1 MSSTREIYLRNYRD
15 YALSYEDV
23 ERLYDRRY
31 GLNMLD
37 QYAQITG
44 STTNAMQTYTTTT
57 RLPLSATISNEIAA
71 RIQEGLEGDY
81 DELSTCTAKEI
92 PSDGRYYYGHGA
104 FSITDEY
111 DIEIA
116 ADGSSIRLVSKE
128 RPIKEPD
135 PTLTQDQQQ
144 KFLGLI

>member
-1 MSSTREIYLRNYRD
+1 MSSTREIYLRDYRD

-23 ERLYDRRY
+23 ERIYDQRY
-31 GLNMLD
+31 GLNMMD
-37 QYAQITG
+37 QYAQSTG
-44 STTNAMQTYTTTT
+44 STTNAMRTYTMT
-57 RLPLSATISNEIAA
+57 RPSLSAALSI
-71 RIQEGLEGDY
+71 DY
-81 DELSTCTAKEI
+81 AELSTCTAREI
-92 PSDGRYYYGHGA
+92 PSDGRYYYSHGA

>member
-1 MSSTREIYLRNYRD
+1 MSSTREIYLRDYRD

-23 ERLYDRRY
+23 ERIYDQRY
-31 GLNMLD
+31 GLNMMD
-37 QYAQITG
+37 QYAQSTG
-44 STTNAMQTYTTTT
+44 STTNAMRTYTMT
-57 RLPLSATISNEIAA
+57 RPSLSAALSI
-71 RIQEGLEGDY
+71 DY
-81 DELSTCTAKEI
+81 AELSTCTAREI
-92 PSDGRYYYGHGA
+92 LSDGRYYYSHGA

>member
-1 MSSTREIYLRNYRD
+1 MSSTRESYLRGYQIG
-15 YALSYEDV
+15 ALSYDDAM
-23 ERLYDRRY
+23 RLYDDRY
-31 GLNMLD
+31 GMDSVDILG
-37 QYAQITG
+37 QYRQPAG
-44 STTNAMQTYTTTT
+44 SIANAIQTYTTTT
-57 RLPLSATISNEIAA
+57 RLPLSATSYI
-71 RIQEGLEGDY
+71 DY
-81 DELSTCTAKEI
+81 AELSTCTAREI
-92 PSDGRYYYGHGA
+92 LSDGRYYYSHGA